1 MELMGKKSSWD
12 LWIEEALP
20 KLESRKMFTPIRPM
34 NLSILGQEDEAQTK
48 FDEDQY
54 ETFQGIQP
62 WDRLSVQISLPQP
75 FFQRLMDGITFSFT
89 NFKNIYIY
97 IYMSEIYN

>member
-12 LWIEEALP
+12 LWIEEAIS

-34 NLSILGQEDEAQTK
+34 NLAILGQEDEAQTK
-48 FDEDQY
+48 FDEDEY

-89 NFKNIYIY
+89 NFKKIYIY
-97 IYMSEIYN
+97 IYE